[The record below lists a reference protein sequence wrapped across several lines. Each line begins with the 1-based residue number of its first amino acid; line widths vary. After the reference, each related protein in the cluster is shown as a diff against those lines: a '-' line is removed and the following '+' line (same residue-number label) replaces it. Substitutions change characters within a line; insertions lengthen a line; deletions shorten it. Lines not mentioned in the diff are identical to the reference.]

1 MNSQH
6 EGLVSR
12 PLWLCLSPDG
22 RWGQREI
29 AFELDALK
37 STKDVD
43 SIRSFDGHLATSLVG
58 TGLTMELI
66 LGMDL

>member
-6 EGLVSR
+6 EGLVD
-12 PLWLCLSPDG
+12 LCGYVSHLMDDG
-22 RWGQREI
+22 VKERF
-29 AFELDALK
+29 AFELAALR